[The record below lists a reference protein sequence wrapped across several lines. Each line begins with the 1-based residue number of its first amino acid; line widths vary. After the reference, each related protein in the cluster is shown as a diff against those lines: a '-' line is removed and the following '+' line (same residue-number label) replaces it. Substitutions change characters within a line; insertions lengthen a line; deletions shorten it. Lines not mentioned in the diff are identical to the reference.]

1 MILAIDMGNTNI
13 VIGGIQDGVI
23 AFFTAVGL
31 ASVVWVLAGAFLG
44 AGRPMIP
51 GLALLEPLRPEALA
65 LCAAVQAAALAVL
78 AALAAIPAA
87 RPRLLRAGGKKR

>member
-1 MILAIDMGNTNI
+1 MEIL
-13 VIGGIQDGVI
+13 QDGVI

-51 GLALLEPLRPEALA
+51 GLALVLPLRREALA
-65 LCAAVQAAALAVL
+65 MECGNCAASSGRCRDRSSSWQT
-78 AALAAIPAA
+78 
-87 RPRLLRAGGKKR
+87 AG

>member
-1 MILAIDMGNTNI
+1 MLLAIDIGNTNI

-51 GLALLEPLRPEALA
+51 GLALVLPLRREALA
-65 LCAAVQAAALAVL
+65 MESDVRELRRLQRGDGGVQL
-78 AALAAIPAA
+78 
-87 RPRLLRAGGKKR
+87 RLGKYNFHK